1 MAEAIFKWVKDGDV
15 MVNVNT
21 AGNMGDELWD
31 RFVEQLG
38 AFDYK
43 YYIGASLGI
52 LELSAPQRK
61 HAASA
66 LRNNG
71 VQVVIITDD
80 VLVRGVVT
88 AVSWLG
94 ANVKSF
100 AWKDMDRAFARLG
113 VLARKDSLVPIIERL
128 RAECLSEEEERKRKR
143 REQNDSTPGKSG

>member
-21 AGNMGDELWD
+21 AGNIGDDLWD
-31 RFVEQLG
+31 RFTAELG

-43 YYIGASLGI
+43 YYIGVSLGI
-52 LELSAPQRK
+52 LELSAAQRK

-66 LRNNG
+66 LRANG

-100 AWKDMDRAFARLG
+100 AVKDIDRAFARIG
-113 VLARKDSLVPIIERL
+113 VLDRKIELVPLIERL
-128 RAECLSEEEERKRKR
+128 RDECVNEEEERKRKR
-143 REQNDSTPGKSG
+143 REHMSG

>member
-21 AGNMGDELWD
+21 AGNMGDDLWE
-31 RFVEQLG
+31 RFIAELG

-43 YYIGASLGI
+43 HYIGASLGI
-52 LELSAPQRK
+52 LELSAAQRK

-66 LRNNG
+66 LRANG

-100 AWKDMDRAFARLG
+100 AWKDMDRAFTRLG
-113 VLARKDSLVPIIERL
+113 VLDRKAMLVPLIERL
-128 RAECLSEEEERKRKR
+128 RDECTADEEDRKRKR
-143 REQNDSTPGKSG
+143 REQLNT

>member
-21 AGNMGDELWD
+21 AGNIGDELWE
-31 RFVEQLG
+31 RFVTELG

-43 YYIGASLGI
+43 HYIGASLGI
-52 LELSAPQRK
+52 LELSATQRK
-61 HAASA
+61 HAAAA
-66 LRNNG
+66 LRANG

-100 AWKDMDRAFARLG
+100 AWKDIDRAFSRLG
-113 VLARKDSLVPIIERL
+113 VLERKGVLMPLIERL
-128 RAECLSEEEERKRKR
+128 RDECVNEEEDRKRKR
-143 REQNDSTPGKSG
+143 REQLNT